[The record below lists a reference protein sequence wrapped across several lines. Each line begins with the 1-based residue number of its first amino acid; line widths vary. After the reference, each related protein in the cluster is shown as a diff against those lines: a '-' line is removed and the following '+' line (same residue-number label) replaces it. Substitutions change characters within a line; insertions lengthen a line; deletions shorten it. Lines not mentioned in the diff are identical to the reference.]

1 MVGRPGHELFGKF
14 NLVPF
19 RERPAQN
26 LRIAQR
32 GFTGSISETEP
43 NKEKKNKREGR
54 KGPGGGDG
62 GRNQNLDEPHR
73 EIGSQEGATARGQGG
88 ASPTRPTKP

>member
-14 NLVPF
+14 NLVPLPF

-43 NKEKKNKREGR
+43 NKER
-54 KGPGGGDG
+54 GGEKINERGEKDQVVG
-62 GRNQNLDEPHR
+62 M
-73 EIGSQEGATARGQGG
+73 GAG
-88 ASPTRPTKP
+88 TKT

>member
-14 NLVPF
+14 NLVPLPF
-19 RERPAQN
+19 RERPAQD

-73 EIGSQEGATARGQGG
+73 EIGSQDSGGGDGAGAGG
-88 ASPTRPTKP
+88 C

>member
-43 NKEKKNKREGR
+43 NKEREGEKKINER
-54 KGPGGGDG
+54 GEKDQVVGM
-62 GRNQNLDEPHR
+62 
-73 EIGSQEGATARGQGG
+73 GAG
-88 ASPTRPTKP
+88 TKT

>member
-1 MVGRPGHELFGKF
+1 MVGRPGRELFGKF

-43 NKEKKNKREGR
+43 NKEKKINERGEKDQVVGM
-54 KGPGGGDG
+54 
-62 GRNQNLDEPHR
+62 
-73 EIGSQEGATARGQGG
+73 GAG
-88 ASPTRPTKP
+88 TKT